1 MTTTHS
7 DTATLYS
14 PTTSCDSVCSLDLVV
29 PFSQAMHCSKS
40 FRALVLFGVVAL
52 VTAFYQSMTPLAR
65 TVTTGPKPRQ
75 RVEQRG
81 PVSFDSDASVCS
93 FGSHLSP
100 THTLC
105 RGPYPFCTQSLF
117 SMHTTLLAYRSYSSG
132 TAEVAAK
139 TVTSW
144 FNALD
149 MPIKD
154 QCGLFDVGALRYD
167 QCGPLDA
174 PKDNQCAPNEP
185 VIASTEAFATVRV
198 GITRTIALS
207 VHLEYAPCSTNSCR
221 ALFSLHT
228 LGQAVGVPDDASKR
242 FGRSAPLDAV
252 ATERAGLRVDE
263 NEGVACPPWWLPPFM
278 ANHGQFHSD
287 NEVLAHI
294 DVHDGKPHRDLMS
307 HESAEQPKP
316 ADSPSRDETIG
327 LWISSALLCTFI
339 LLLGV
344 YAFNGK
350 VHTLPF
356 SCSQRALFFH
366 LLHPAPCTPAPPSP
380 CSLHTSGHSRTLNV
394 EFRTM
399 YSQDRAR
406 KKGAKALNL
415 KARSPEVYH
424 ARQCMMLQ
432 LHLVIA
438 FLPASSTKHRPPPIF
453 LHTGVAASGDG
464 DRAHDHGQRVSDD
477 DGGAALARHREADW
491 RASGVV
497 CALSRQPTDVRH
509 VGGERRYFWQHD

>member
-1 MTTTHS
+1 
-7 DTATLYS
+7 
-14 PTTSCDSVCSLDLVV
+14 
-29 PFSQAMHCSKS
+29 
-40 FRALVLFGVVAL
+40 
-52 VTAFYQSMTPLAR
+52 
-65 TVTTGPKPRQ
+65 
-75 RVEQRG
+75 
-81 PVSFDSDASVCS
+81 
-93 FGSHLSP
+93 
-100 THTLC
+100 
-105 RGPYPFCTQSLF
+105 
-117 SMHTTLLAYRSYSSG
+117 MHTTLLAYRSYSSG

-327 LWISSALLCTFI
+327 LCMDFKRSTVHIHPPPRRLRFQWKGAHTPF
-339 LLLGV
+339 LLLT
-344 YAFNGK
+344 AC
-350 VHTLPF
+350 TLF
-356 SCSQRALFFH
+356 S
-366 LLHPAPCTPAPPSP
+366 PAAPS
-380 CSLHTSGHSRTLNV
+380 SLHTC
-394 EFRTM
+394 
-399 YSQDRAR
+399 
-406 KKGAKALNL
+406 
-415 KARSPEVYH
+415 SPFP
-424 ARQCMMLQ
+424 L
-432 LHLVIA
+432 
-438 FLPASSTKHRPPPIF
+438 LPAHLGPLPHPQRRVPHYV
-453 LHTGVAASGDG
+453 LTGP
-464 DRAHDHGQRVSDD
+464 
-477 DGGAALARHREADW
+477 GA
-491 RASGVV
+491 
-497 CALSRQPTDVRH
+497 
-509 VGGERRYFWQHD
+509 